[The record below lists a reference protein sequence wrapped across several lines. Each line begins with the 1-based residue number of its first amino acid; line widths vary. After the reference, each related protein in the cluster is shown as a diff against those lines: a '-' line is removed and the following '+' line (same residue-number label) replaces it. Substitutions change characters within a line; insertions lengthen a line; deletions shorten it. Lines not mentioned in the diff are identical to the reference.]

1 MTDTSDTSRDKPRD
15 TSAPRMIDT
24 PQDYRIAG
32 YTPRMPAHDD
42 AAVRESKS
50 SSALPPSPAS
60 EDVDG
65 FKPLVTLP
73 PYVVSFGGGKETGYA
88 FVVPAGVRPRHWPV
102 SMPLGGDGGKGAAGI
117 RAKAWAVYAEL
128 LHAMHKEELAF
139 ERKIHPGTLKDAAER
154 FRESHEFAYR
164 LPDEQDAVEE
174 QLDLILDWAE
184 LNDEPPMATITQP
197 HAYAFLMSR
206 GETLEE
212 QAELADLLSHLYDV
226 GIQAGYTDINIM
238 KGLTLPAAEGRTMK
252 SHLDLAADF
261 HIFARPPALKPR

>member
-1 MTDTSDTSRDKPRD
+1 MTDTPDTSRDKSRD
-15 TSAPRMIDT
+15 TSASSAPRMIDT

-32 YTPRMPAHDD
+32 YTPRLPSHDD
-42 AAVRESKS
+42 AAMRESKS
-50 SSALPPSPAS
+50 SSAS
-60 EDVDG
+60 EDTGG

-102 SMPLGGDGGKGAAGI
+102 SMSLGSDGGKGAAGI

-154 FRESHEFAYR
+154 FRESHEFSYR
-164 LPDEQDAVEE
+164 PSDERNELEDH
-174 QLDLILDWAE
+174 LDLILDWAD
-184 LNDEPPMATITQP
+184 LNDQPPMATITQP

-212 QAELADLLSHLYDV
+212 QAKLADLMSHLYDA
-226 GIQAGYTDINIM
+226 GIKAGYTDINIM